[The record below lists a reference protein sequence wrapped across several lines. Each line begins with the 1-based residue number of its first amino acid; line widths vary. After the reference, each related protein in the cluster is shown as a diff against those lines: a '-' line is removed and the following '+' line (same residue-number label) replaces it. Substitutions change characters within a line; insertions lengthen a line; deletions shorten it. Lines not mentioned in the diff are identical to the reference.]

1 MSHPNWQ
8 LPPAVYAAVYG
19 DDLVL
24 LDTAR
29 DAYFCLPDAGAG
41 LRLEFA
47 GHALEGL
54 DPDLIAELAAMD
66 LLRAGE
72 APTRAPLSVAA
83 PILDLMSGSLPKT
96 DWTEAADFAG
106 ALAAMTWTYY
116 RRPFARLL
124 ASALARRGRLGARD
138 APASAILERR
148 ALAYRALLP
157 WSPVQGAC
165 LFQAFLLLEFL
176 GQAGLAADWVFGV
189 RTWPFSAHCWLQA
202 GPLVLNDSVE
212 RVSAY
217 RPILVV

>member
-8 LPPAVYAAVYG
+8 LPPAVHAAVYG

-24 LDTAR
+24 LDTGR

-41 LRLEFA
+41 LRLA
-47 GHALEGL
+47 GEAVEGL
-54 DPDLIAELAAMD
+54 DPDLIAELAEMD

-72 APTRAPLSVAA
+72 APTRPLLSVTA
-83 PILDLMSGSLPKT
+83 PVLDLMSEPLPKT

-106 ALAAMTWTYY
+106 ALTAMSWTYY

-124 ASALARRGRLGARD
+124 ASALARRVRLRRPGGR
-138 APASAILERR
+138 ASAVLRRR
-148 ALAYRALLP
+148 AQAFRALLP
-157 WSPVQGAC
+157 WSPLQGAC

-176 GQAGLAADWVFGV
+176 GQAGLTADWVFGV
-189 RTWPFSAHCWLQA
+189 KTWPFSAHSWLQS